1 MEKWNGGKASVFAE
15 DDNAYAFQYMIGILC
30 SVRFCLESLCM
41 VTVKVWLNCV
51 KLFGGVINECE
62 LLYLQSNFK

>member
-1 MEKWNGGKASVFAE
+1 MGKVSVFAE
-15 DDNAYAFQYMIGILC
+15 DDNAYAFQYMTGILC

-51 KLFGGVINECE
+51 KFFGGGN
-62 LLYLQSNFK
+62 